1 MGQFDQELDPETG
14 APILMPAPIL
24 DPLALL
30 ALSPPTP
37 TPAPAAAPGPMPMP
51 MGPLGPRAA
60 SIPLPIAPS
69 APPPPGALQHII
81 ASALLGLAAGLG
93 PRSAVGRGLSGGLEQ
108 NAEQARLAR
117 EQAFKDQQLQYHQQQ
132 EELLR
137 QAQIGELVRKNEEA
151 RSIQRAKTLDTIA
164 KTVPSFETKDEYD
177 RFIDQTGNLLVNS
190 GFRDLSPVMLRS
202 QFP

>member
-108 NAEQARLAR
+108 NAEQNRLAR

-137 QAQIGELVRKNEEA
+137 QAQIDAIARRNEEA
-151 RSIQRAKTLDTIA
+151 RQ
-164 KTVPSFETKDEYD
+164 
-177 RFIDQTGNLLVNS
+177 Q
-190 GFRDLSPVMLRS
+190 
-202 QFP
+202 QFVKNIGLIRTELKAIPDKAT

>member
-14 APILMPAPIL
+14 APILTPDPRL

-37 TPAPAAAPGPMPMP
+37 TPASAAAAPSSMPMP
-51 MGPLGPRAA
+51 IGPLGPRAA

-69 APPPPGALQHII
+69 APPPPSALQHII

-108 NAEQARLAR
+108 NAEL
-117 EQAFKDQQLQYHQQQ
+117 
-132 EELLR
+132 
-137 QAQIGELVRKNEEA
+137 
-151 RSIQRAKTLDTIA
+151 
-164 KTVPSFETKDEYD
+164 
-177 RFIDQTGNLLVNS
+177 
-190 GFRDLSPVMLRS
+190 
-202 QFP
+202 